1 MENTNWTLEKND
13 RTPLKLY
20 EDFKKSEKRKEQR
33 WKILS
38 LISSG
43 GFVLSLFVMLFAIT
57 RPKTIP
63 LVISVNDIGEA
74 RYIGDVSNY
83 SYSGIKIPREAYE
96 NQFRRF
102 VKNMFEV
109 STDFQVLKNNLNDC
123 YYCLGTEAA
132 QKFKNYIDDSN
143 PRSIFGKEIR
153 TVDVSSILN
162 LSKNTYQIDFVINVS
177 QRNGQPKNKIRMRGV
192 FTCNIMQ
199 PNSEK
204 ERIANPLGIF
214 ITNFDFYKIESK
226 EK

>member
-20 EDFKKSEKRKEQR
+20 EDFKKSERRKEQS

-43 GFVLSLFVMLFAIT
+43 GFVLSLFVMFFAIT

-109 STDFQVLKNNLNDC
+109 PADFQVLKNNLILLTFELTIFNGKYLEDKLKC
-123 YYCLGTEAA
+123 RIFVMRLGMCKKKGATP
-132 QKFKNYIDDSN
+132 FLLS
-143 PRSIFGKEIR
+143 
-153 TVDVSSILN
+153 VSLQTTKTI
-162 LSKNTYQIDFVINVS
+162 
-177 QRNGQPKNKIRMRGV
+177 
-192 FTCNIMQ
+192 
-199 PNSEK
+199 
-204 ERIANPLGIF
+204 
-214 ITNFDFYKIESK
+214 
-226 EK
+226 